1 MKSIFDAM
9 IETAK
14 GLGDKKLLQK
24 VKKLKK
30 QQSTQGA
37 SSIEEMPIV
46 KLKKGVK
53 TYEHNPSKAIIELY
67 EPVDDKNI
75 VTKHYN
81 KTSKNGTLLSAARK
95 KEGLTQKELSQKLW
109 GRDDRQD

>member
-46 KLKKGVK
+46 KLKEEVK
-53 TYEHNPSKAIIELY
+53 TYEHDPTKAIIELH
-67 EPVDDKNI
+67 EPIDGEN
-75 VTKHYN
+75 
-81 KTSKNGTLLSAARK
+81 
-95 KEGLTQKELSQKLW
+95 
-109 GRDDRQD
+109 